1 MDKTYTIAIDAMGGD
16 NAPEEIV
23 KGALLARDKYKN
35 LHLNLYGD
43 KGKILELIGET
54 KQDRIKIINT
64 TEMIEMGEEPVKAVR
79 KKKDSSMVV
88 AANAV
93 KNGSADALFS
103 AGNTGALL
111 ASGIFIVGRISGI
124 ERPGLLTVL
133 PSVDDPKRQWVFM
146 DVGANAEVKPSYLYQ
161 FAVLG
166 NFYAT
171 HVLKKP
177 NPEVKLLNNGTE
189 EDKGDKIHIQ
199 AYQLLKNGKQLN
211 FTGNIESREL
221 LNGHADVVV
230 ADGFSG
236 NAALK
241 AIEGTALTMF
251 AGLRKILVNG
261 SLKTKIGAALVKP
274 ALKEFSSVLDYNN
287 AGGAVIAGVKA
298 PVVKTHG
305 SAKAK
310 TVSNTI
316 GQIKIMLESNLVPD
330 ITKYVDEN
338 KDQFKI
344 ILEEK

>member
-23 KGALLARDKYKN
+23 KGALLARDNYKS
-35 LHLNLYGD
+35 LQLNLYGD
-43 KGKILELIGET
+43 KGRILEIIGQSSQE
-54 KQDRIKIINT
+54 RITVINT
-64 TEMIEMGEEPVKAVR
+64 TETIEMGDEPVRAVR

-93 KNGSADALFS
+93 KDGQADALFS

-111 ASGIFIVGRISGI
+111 ASGIFIVGRINGI

-133 PSVDDPKRQWVFM
+133 PSVDDAKRPWVFM

-161 FAVLG
+161 FAVIG
-166 NFYAT
+166 DFYAT
-171 HVLKKP
+171 HILKRSKP
-177 NPEVKLLNNGTE
+177 EIRLLNNGAE
-189 EDKGDKIHIQ
+189 EDKGDKIHI
-199 AYQLLKNGKQLN
+199 AAHQLLKKAKQLN

-251 AGLRKILVNG
+251 TGLKKVLSTGNWQ
-261 SLKTKIGAALVKP
+261 TKIGALLVKP
-274 ALKEFSSVLDYNN
+274 ALKEFAGVLDYNN
-287 AGGAVIAGVKA
+287 AGGAVIAGLKA

-305 SAKAK
+305 SAKARA
-310 TVSNTI
+310 VSNTI
-316 GQIKIMLESNLVPD
+316 GQIQEILISGLVPD
-330 ITKYVDEN
+330 ITKYVHEHV
-338 KDQFKI
+338 DQFKVSV
-344 ILEEK
+344 EEK